1 MRRSHSRAAVA
12 QDETTSTRPIG
23 EVRRLER
30 RAAPAPAITV
40 AKVERY
46 DEATGAVTLLVAGQ
60 EVQAA
65 LDPSVDPA
73 VIRTAVLRRERV
85 IAADEGGWVVLG
97 ALRTAAT
104 PGVDEGEEFMIKARR
119 VAIVAAHE
127 FHVVSGAAAI
137 AVRAMGHV
145 ETIAENVT
153 SRASSLHKII
163 GRMIRLN

>member
-1 MRRSHSRAAVA
+1 MRRSQSRAAVA
-12 QDETTSTRPIG
+12 QDETSSPPRSIG
-23 EVRRLER
+23 QVRRLER
-30 RAAPAPAITV
+30 RAVPAITV

-46 DEATGAVTLLVAGQ
+46 DEETGAVTLDVNGE
-60 EVQAA
+60 EVLAA

-85 IAADEGGWVVLG
+85 IVADEGGWVVLG

-127 FHVVSGAAAI
+127 FHVVSGAAALALR
-137 AVRAMGHV
+137 AVGHV
-145 ETIAENVT
+145 ETIAQDIT
-153 SRASSLHKII
+153 TRASSVHKII